1 MIQGRDVFMGYMGN
15 EADTRAT
22 FDKDFRM
29 RTGDLA
35 RVEKGFLK
43 ITGINE
49 KIRNILILCMSY
61 LMRLSF
67 IKIEIYHHANL

>member
-22 FDKDFRM
+22 FDRDFRM

-35 RVEKGFLK
+35 RVDKGFLK
-43 ITGINE
+43 ITGVN
-49 KIRNILILCMSY
+49 NDY
-61 LMRLSF
+61 
-67 IKIEIYHHANL
+67 